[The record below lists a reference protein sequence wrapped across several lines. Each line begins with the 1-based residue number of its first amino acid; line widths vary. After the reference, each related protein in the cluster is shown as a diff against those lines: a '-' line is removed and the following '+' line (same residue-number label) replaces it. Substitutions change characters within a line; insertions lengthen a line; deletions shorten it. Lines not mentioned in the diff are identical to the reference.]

1 MTAGAPLRYLVA
13 ETGEWRCQ
21 GVTREPVTF
30 GLADAFEWRRLL
42 SALNGRRTKNW
53 EKCVSEYWVPL
64 VGDGC
69 FHSQGRICSILIR
82 YFYTFPAIFCP
93 SDVRFFLPH
102 NPAGQVKIWGIRRQ
116 LFVKYFR
123 IIPWPTFIVLPWKK
137 ASLNSSTCL
146 YRRPLPEN
154 EFPSFSKKNGTAPNC
169 CSLPEMI
176 PKQRS
181 NASTAGWPK
190 PEAGCACFYYY
201 SCKIQGTWM
210 FFWQQGL
217 CELCLRPSSSAV
229 NF

>member
-42 SALNGRRTKNW
+42 SALNGRWTKNW

-69 FHSQGRICSILIR
+69 FHSQGRICSILIK

-93 SDVRFFLPH
+93 SDVRFFQPH

-154 EFPSFSKKNGTAPNC
+154 EFPSFSKKPEPLRTAAPFQKWFPNNVVMPRLPGDP
-169 CSLPEMI
+169 SL
-176 PKQRS
+176 KQAALVFIITPAKYKEHGCFFDS
-181 NASTAGWPK
+181 KDCASCVSGRLHP
-190 PEAGCACFYYY
+190 
-201 SCKIQGTWM
+201 
-210 FFWQQGL
+210 L
-217 CELCLRPSSSAV
+217 
-229 NF
+229 